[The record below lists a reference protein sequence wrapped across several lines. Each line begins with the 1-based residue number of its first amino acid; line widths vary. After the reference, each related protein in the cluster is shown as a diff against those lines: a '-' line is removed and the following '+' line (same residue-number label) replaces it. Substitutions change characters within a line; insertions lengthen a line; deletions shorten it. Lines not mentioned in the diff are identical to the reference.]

1 MIAAHREQSGIN
13 NASSGV
19 HGPGSLQ
26 GTLCLFF
33 LFFRRCCLSS
43 CINLQ
48 RPHDVEIQEFP
59 LPKRDQL
66 PAAVGH
72 RMKRAAPP
80 SLPAACAPGGSPLA
94 SPYVGSRRRA
104 GSGPGC
110 PRPPHPGWAPRAPPS
125 KKRKWKCRRR
135 FAAGQPR
142 PTPTLPPPPYGP
154 GREGY
159 TGPHHHRPPPHSP
172 KSTAAN
178 PRGCEEAEDQE
189 KAEPPPPPIP
199 GIPPLGG
206 PGRAAGTCSSVW
218 GCRSLCVCPPC
229 PSPGTAFP
237 YRRSGCGGEEK
248 PGMQGPVVLGEGG
261 RWVKAQ
267 GIWQRG
273 NLKVPVTDRPPPPGD
288 RRRREGS
295 PPLGS
300 RNGGP
305 QRLRLPVTGHGA
317 GPWPCT
323 TAGRRS
329 PSPGEGGRGH

>member
-80 SLPAACAPGGSPLA
+80 RCLQRVPRGGPPSHPRTLGPGGGRGADRAVPV
-94 SPYVGSRRRA
+94 PPPQVG
-104 GSGPGC
+104 
-110 PRPPHPGWAPRAPPS
+110 HPGLRHQKNES
-125 KKRKWKCRRR
+125 ESV
-135 FAAGQPR
+135 AAASQRGSPG
-142 PTPTLPPPPYGP
+142 PPPPS
-154 GREGY
+154 
-159 TGPHHHRPPPHSP
+159 PPPR
-172 KSTAAN
+172 TAPVGRGIRDPITTV
-178 PRGCEEAEDQE
+178 PRLTHR
-189 KAEPPPPPIP
+189 KARLQTPGAARRRRTRKRRSPPPLIP